1 MTQDSTK
8 DDRPHSDITRMARD
22 GHLPTAKPVADDD
35 ATVVA
40 PYAQSASDD
49 ATVVSPRTSAASDDA
64 TVVSAAVQ
72 PVSPPPA
79 AHPANV
85 TPLALP
91 VGYRLL
97 EYRVDKVL
105 GQGGFGITYLAS
117 DVNLNAKVAIKEY
130 LPEQFAS
137 RTIDITVAPRSAND
151 EEFYEKGLENY
162 LVEARTL
169 ATFRHPHIVRV
180 ARFFEANN
188 TAYMVLEY
196 ERGESLKSWW
206 RNHAELAEN
215 DLLLLLRPLLDGL
228 AVVHESGFLH
238 RDIKPDNIYVR
249 DTDGTLVLLD
259 FGAAR
264 HTSEQRT
271 EENNFVTPGYGPIEQ
286 YVMGEQGPWTDI
298 YALGATLYWM
308 VSGKKPIEAP
318 DRMVDPDPLKP
329 AVEVGKGRYSHEFL
343 SAIDWALKP
352 ETQDR
357 PRDVAA
363 FRKALFAAHP
373 SSLDLQDALRAG
385 DGADNEHVGWAAA
398 LLSPRLLKAKLAKAA
413 RMLVRPSS
421 WPLAVK
427 MTLAMVLTALTPM
440 LLTAYYNYTGSVER
454 VSAGELR
461 DLEQLAGSVA
471 GRVSQLI
478 GDSKNLAVYVSTDE
492 DFVGFLKAPS
502 DARARDITAKLG
514 GLVKANPDIQVAT
527 VLNAGGDALASSFDG
542 VAGRN
547 FKFRQYFQ
555 EALAGRQHITGIII
569 GATAGEP
576 GVFFANPVKD
586 ETGKVI
592 GVVTLRIRGSAIAAI
607 LEEARGISS
616 RTAMLVDGDGILI
629 HHSDPWLIF
638 KSLAPLPP
646 ETLKAIVADQRFR
659 LDKIDSLDLPDLAKK
674 IIGAKT
680 EGNASFLA
688 PPAGNPEIAGFAPV
702 AGHSWVVAISESRDY
717 FEAPLR
723 EMFRNVLYSVVLVGF
738 VFVVLAAWFARTIV
752 RPIERLTAAAHALKS
767 SDYENANVKV
777 TSTDEIGQFARV
789 FNVMIDVLRQREREL
804 GAGKKRDVSRPPKKP
819 AA

>member
-1 MTQDSTK
+1 VTQDSNT
-8 DDRPHSDITRMARD
+8 DDRPQLDSTGQAQE
-22 GHLPTAKPVADDD
+22 GHLPPPAASSGNGDD
-35 ATVVA
+35 ATVVM
-40 PYAQSASDD
+40 PYAGTASGD
-49 ATVVSPRTSAASDDA
+49 ATVVSTA
-64 TVVSAAVQ
+64 
-72 PVSPPPA
+72 SPPPA
-79 AHPANV
+79 TPLPPSVSHV

-105 GQGGFGITYLAS
+105 GKGGFGITYLAS

-130 LPEQFAS
+130 LPEQFAG
-137 RTIDITVAPRSAND
+137 RTVDITVAPRSVDD

-196 ERGESLKSWW
+196 ERGESLKAWW
-206 RNHAELAEN
+206 RKHADMSEV
-215 DLLLLLRPLLDGL
+215 DILLLLRPLLEGL
-228 AVVHESGFLH
+228 VVVHESGFLH

-264 HTSEQRT
+264 HTSVERT
-271 EENNFVTPGYGPIEQ
+271 EDNNFVTPGYGPIEQ
-286 YVMGEQGPWTDI
+286 YVLGEQGPWTDI

-308 VSGKKPIEAP
+308 VSGRKPIEAP
-318 DRMVDPDPLKP
+318 DRMIDPDPLKP
-329 AVEVGKGRYSHEFL
+329 AVEMGKGRYSREFL

-385 DGADNEHVGWAAA
+385 DGAENEHVGWATA
-398 LLSPRLLKAKLAKAA
+398 LISPRLLKAKLANAA
-413 RMLVRPSS
+413 RMLMRPGS

-440 LLTAYYNYTGSVER
+440 LLTAYYNYSGSVER
-454 VSAGELR
+454 VSARELR
-461 DLEQLAGSVA
+461 DLTQLAGSVA

-478 GDSKNLAVYVSTDE
+478 SDSKNTAVYVSTDD
-492 DFVGFLKAPS
+492 DFIGFLKAPS
-502 DARARDITAKLG
+502 NARAREITQKLRSLAK
-514 GLVKANPDIQVAT
+514 ASPDIQVAT
-527 VLNAGGDALASSFDG
+527 VLNTSGDALASSFEG
-542 VAGRN
+542 VAGNN
-547 FKFRQYFQ
+547 FKFRRYFQ

-576 GVFFANPVKD
+576 GVFFANPVND

-607 LEEARGISS
+607 LEDARGTSS

-629 HHSDPWLIF
+629 HHSEPQLMF

-646 ETLKAIVADQRFR
+646 ETLQAIVADQRFR
-659 LDKIDSLDLPDLAKK
+659 RNKIDSLDLPELAQK
-674 IIGAKT
+674 IIGTKT
-680 EGNASFLA
+680 AGNASFLS
-688 PPAGNPEIAGFAPV
+688 PPAGTPEIAGFAPV
-702 AGHSWVVAISESRDY
+702 AGHSWVVAISETRDY

-738 VFVVLAAWFARTIV
+738 VFLLLAIWFSRTIV

-767 SDYENANVKV
+767 SDYENASVKV

-789 FNVMIDVLRQREREL
+789 FNVMIDILRQREREL
-804 GAGKKRDVSRPPKKP
+804 GAGRKRDVSRPPKTP
-819 AA
+819 QQ

>member
-8 DDRPHSDITRMARD
+8 DDRARSDITRMARD
-22 GHLPTAKPVADDD
+22 GHLPVAKPAASDDD
-35 ATVVA
+35 ATVVVTPA
-40 PYAQSASDD
+40 PSTDDDATIVAPHASAGDD
-49 ATVVSPRTSAASDDA
+49 ATVVSTA
-64 TVVSAAVQ
+64 
-72 PVSPPPA
+72 PPPTA
-79 AHPANV
+79 APSHPANV

-91 VGYRLL
+91 VGYRLH

-130 LPEQFAS
+130 LPEQFAN

-206 RNHAELAEN
+206 RNHADLPEA

-264 HTSEQRT
+264 ATSEQRT

-298 YALGATLYWM
+298 YAFGATLYWM

-343 SAIDWALKP
+343 TAIDWALKP

-373 SSLDLQDALRAG
+373 SSLDLQDALSAG
-385 DGADNEHVGWAAA
+385 ERVDGEKNVGWMAA
-398 LLSPRLLKAKLAKAA
+398 LRSPRLLKAKLVNVA
-413 RMLVRPSS
+413 RSLVRPGS

-440 LLTAYYNYTGSVER
+440 LLTAYYNYSGSVER
-454 VSAGELR
+454 VSTGELR

-478 GDSKNLAVYVSTDE
+478 SDSKNLAVYVSTDD
-492 DFVGFLKAPS
+492 DFVAFLKAPS
-502 DARARDITAKLG
+502 DARAKDITAKLL
-514 GLVKANPDIQVAT
+514 GLAKANPDIQVAT
-527 VLNAGGDALASSFDG
+527 VLNANGDALASSFDG

-586 ETGKVI
+586 DRGQVI

-607 LEEARGISS
+607 LEESRGNSARN
-616 RTAMLVDGDGILI
+616 AMLVDGDGVII

-646 ETLKAIVADQRFR
+646 ETLKAIVADQRFK
-659 LDKIDSLDLPDLAKK
+659 LDKIESLDLPELAQKMV
-674 IIGAKT
+674 GAKG
-680 EGNASFLA
+680 EGNASYLSLLLKA
-688 PPAGNPEIAGFAPV
+688 PEIAGFAPV
-702 AGHSWVVAISESRDY
+702 AGHTWVVAMSESREY

-738 VFVVLAAWFARTIV
+738 VFVVLAVWFARTIV
-752 RPIERLTAAAHALKS
+752 KPIERLTTAAHALKS
-767 SDYENANVKV
+767 GDYDQANVKV
-777 TSTDEIGQFARV
+777 TSADEIGQLARV
-789 FNVMIDVLRQREREL
+789 FNVMIDVLRQRERET
-804 GAGKKRDVSRPPKKP
+804 GAAKKREARRSAKPP
-819 AA
+819 AV

>member
-1 MTQDSTK
+1 
-8 DDRPHSDITRMARD
+8 MARD
-22 GHLPTAKPVADDD
+22 GHLPVAKPAASDDD
-35 ATVVA
+35 ATVVVT
-40 PYAQSASDD
+40 PASLQDND
-49 ATVVSPRTSAASDDA
+49 ATVVAPHAAAGGDA
-64 TVVSAAVQ
+64 TVVSAV
-72 PVSPPPA
+72 PPA
-79 AHPANV
+79 TAAPSHPVNV

-91 VGYRLL
+91 VGYRLH

-130 LPEQFAS
+130 LPEQFAN

-196 ERGESLKSWW
+196 ERGESLKAWW
-206 RNHAELAEN
+206 RNHADLPEA

-264 HTSEQRT
+264 STSEQRT

-298 YALGATLYWM
+298 YAFGATLYWM

-329 AVEVGKGRYSHEFL
+329 AVEVGKGRYSQEFL

-373 SSLDLQDALRAG
+373 SSLDLQDALSAG
-385 DGADNEHVGWAAA
+385 ERVDGENVGWMAA
-398 LLSPRLLKAKLAKAA
+398 LRSPRLLKAKLIKGA
-413 RMLVRPSS
+413 RSLFRPGS

-440 LLTAYYNYTGSVER
+440 LLTAYYNYSGSVER
-454 VSAGELR
+454 VSTGELR

-478 GDSKNLAVYVSTDE
+478 SDSKNLAVYVSTDD
-492 DFVGFLKAPS
+492 DFVAFLKAPS
-502 DARARDITAKLG
+502 DARAKDITAKLL
-514 GLVKANPDIQVAT
+514 GLAKANPDIQVAT
-527 VLNAGGDALASSFDG
+527 VLNANGDALASSFDG

-586 ETGKVI
+586 EKGQVI

-607 LEEARGISS
+607 LEESRGNSARN
-616 RTAMLVDGDGILI
+616 AMLVDGDGVII

-646 ETLKAIVADQRFR
+646 DTLKAIVADQRFK
-659 LDKIDSLDLPDLAKK
+659 LDKIESLDLPELAQKMV
-674 IIGAKT
+674 GAKG
-680 EGNASFLA
+680 EGNASYLSPLLKA
-688 PPAGNPEIAGFAPV
+688 PEIAGFAPV
-702 AGHSWVVAISESRDY
+702 AGHSWVVAMSESREY

-738 VFVVLAAWFARTIV
+738 VFVVLAVWFARTIV
-752 RPIERLTAAAHALKS
+752 KPIERLTTAAHALKS
-767 SDYENANVKV
+767 GDYDKANVKV
-777 TSTDEIGQFARV
+777 TSADEIGQLARV
-789 FNVMIDVLRQREREL
+789 FNVMIDVLRQRERET
-804 GAGKKRDVSRPPKKP
+804 GAAKKREARRSAKPP